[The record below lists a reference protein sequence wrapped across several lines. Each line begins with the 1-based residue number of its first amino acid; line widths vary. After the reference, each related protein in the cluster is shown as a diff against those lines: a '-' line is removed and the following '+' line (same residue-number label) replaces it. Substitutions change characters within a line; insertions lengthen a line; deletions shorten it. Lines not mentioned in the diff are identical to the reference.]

1 MAPKAGSLKTIPWR
15 LVLEVATVAA
25 NRFRDDVPPG
35 DRQRLTKLV
44 RKSKGD
50 PRRLTASERSEL
62 LAIIKRI
69 DVQRLTRDVSGVVG
83 ARKLRQRLG
92 RS

>member
-1 MAPKAGSLKTIPWR
+1 M
-15 LVLEVATVAA
+15 LEVATVAV
-25 NRFRDDVPPG
+25 NRFRDDVPPS
-35 DRQRLTKLV
+35 DRRRLNQLV

-50 PRRLTASERSEL
+50 PRRLTASERREM

-69 DVQRLTRDVSGVVG
+69 DVQRLGRDVTGLVG

-92 RS
+92 RT